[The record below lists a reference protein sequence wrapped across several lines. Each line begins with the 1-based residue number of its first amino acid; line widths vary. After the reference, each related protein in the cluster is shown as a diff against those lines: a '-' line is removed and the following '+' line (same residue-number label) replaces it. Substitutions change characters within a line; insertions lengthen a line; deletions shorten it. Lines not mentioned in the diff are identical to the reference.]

1 MVSLIGP
8 TKKPAK
14 KKPAAKKPA
23 KQVKDMLGID
33 PKDVPVA
40 AAKPVGRPTSYRPE
54 YCDRVVKLAKDGH
67 GPAGY
72 ASDFGV
78 DKATLYKWADAHPEF
93 STALSQAKTEE
104 QAWWETAGRDGMKIK
119 GFNALVWHKSMAA
132 KFRDDYTEK
141 VTTEISG
148 PKGGPVQVE
157 ASTIDPRNMTPEQR
171 AALKLV
177 MQTLKEGR

>member
-1 MVSLIGP
+1 MLEIVMA
-8 TKKPAK
+8 KKPAK
-14 KKPAAKKPA
+14 KPAA
-23 KQVKDMLGID
+23 
-33 PKDVPVA
+33 VA
-40 AAKPVGRPTSYRPE
+40 EKRPVGRPSKYKPE
-54 YCDRVVKLAKDGH
+54 YCDQVIEMAKEGI

-72 ASDFGV
+72 AAKFEIAKQSLWD
-78 DKATLYKWADAHPEF
+78 WAEQHPEF
-93 STALSQAKTEE
+93 SDALSQAKTLE
-104 QAWWETAGRDGMKIK
+104 QAWWEKQGRDGLMIK

-177 MQTLKEGR
+177 MQTLKEGK